1 MNRSDA
7 LDPFTSEQMQQ
18 HLLHLHRHY
27 GVTMVLITHDMDEA
41 LALGHRD
48 IVLRVSPGT
57 VVGDV
62 TPTCR
67 QRPRQR
73 RPLSRVGSVPF
84 RNCSGCLNECDDTG
98 ERPHV
103 QAGKIR
109 IAPGHARQP
118 EAGGEQPAFAPAA
131 KPGPGRCALGKA
143 AGGSPRGAGERA
155 DAGAA
160 VPGFHSSIS
169 RSFEAAMF
177 HRIAARLKNEVISQP
192 A

>member
-62 TPTCR
+62 TPDLPPATT
-67 QRPRQR
+67 P
-73 RPLSRVGSVPF
+73 
-84 RNCSGCLNECDDTG
+84 
-98 ERPHV
+98 
-103 QAGKIR
+103 A
-109 IAPGHARQP
+109 A
-118 EAGGEQPAFAPAA
+118 PAFARW
-131 KPGPGRCALGKA
+131 KRTLSELLG
-143 AGGSPRGAGERA
+143 
-155 DAGAA
+155 
-160 VPGFHSSIS
+160 VP
-169 RSFEAAMF
+169 
-177 HRIAARLKNEVISQP
+177 K
-192 A
+192 